1 MEKREANI
9 IRTTK
14 ETQIELNL
22 NLDGNGNES
31 IKTEIGFFNHMLELF
46 AFHSNLDLYLNT
58 KGDVWVD
65 DHHLIEDI
73 GIALGIVFKEALGDK
88 KGIKRYSTIFLP
100 MDETLV
106 MISLDISGRPYLHFE
121 GEFNREKVGE
131 FSTEMVEEFLRAF
144 AFNAGITLH
153 VRIMYGS
160 NDHHKI
166 EAIFKGLGRALKEA
180 IIVEGDKLPSTK
192 GSL

>member
-1 MEKREANI
+1 MAIRKANV
-9 IRTTK
+9 IRKTK
-14 ETQIELNL
+14 ETEIELNL
-22 NLDGNGNES
+22 NIDGSKKSNVL
-31 IKTEIGFFNHMLELF
+31 TEIGFFNHMIDLF
-46 AFHSNLDLYLNT
+46 TFHGCMDIDLKT

-65 DHHLIEDI
+65 DHHLIEDV
-73 GIALGIVFKEALGDK
+73 GIALGNVYKEALGDK

-121 GEFNREKVGE
+121 GDFNRENIKD

-153 VRIMYGS
+153 VRILYGT
-160 NDHHKI
+160 NDHHKV
-166 EAIFKGLGRALKEA
+166 EAIFKGLGRALREA
-180 IIVEGDKLPSTK
+180 SAVEGEELPSTK
-192 GSL
+192 GML